1 MAVRAKKDMRES
13 KYPERIDKAASNAT
27 RVKYFFIKEKFMV
40 KNTLI
45 TITNKQHKTITLRTL
60 KTMMAS

>member
-1 MAVRAKKDMRES
+1 
-13 KYPERIDKAASNAT
+13 
-27 RVKYFFIKEKFMV
+27 MV